1 MVSGEFKINKMIMSK
16 KRIITKSNKI
26 ISFDLYDTL
35 VNRMTSSPSGVFD
48 LLEKRFEE
56 TYGKKLKGFKE
67 KRISSETELRKEGTI
82 CLNLSM
88 IYERISGISKEDK
101 EKCILLEQE
110 IEYDISYPNA
120 AGFFLYHKFREKGK
134 EIIVISDMYLEKE
147 LLLRILKKCG
157 YDIKKIFI
165 SNLEGQSKANG
176 DRKSVV

>member
-120 AGFFLYHKFREKGK
+120 AGFF
-134 EIIVISDMYLEKE
+134 
-147 LLLRILKKCG
+147 
-157 YDIKKIFI
+157 
-165 SNLEGQSKANG
+165 
-176 DRKSVV
+176 